1 MQVTLVPSLLLVCY
15 LDLFSDI
22 RAPCPCSP
30 YAGAFPLW
38 LAPVQC
44 RLVPVNS
51 AVAEYVARVAAD
63 LRAAGLRVEVVS
75 GEYALV
81 HSQTVAFGKEWF

>member
-1 MQVTLVPSLLLVCY
+1 M
-15 LDLFSDI
+15 
-22 RAPCPCSP
+22 
-30 YAGAFPLW
+30 
-38 LAPVQC
+38 QC

-75 GEYALV
+75 GENALV
-81 HSQTVAFGKEWF
+81 HSQAVHSAKNGLNLLITQTDE

>member
-1 MQVTLVPSLLLVCY
+1 M
-15 LDLFSDI
+15 
-22 RAPCPCSP
+22 
-30 YAGAFPLW
+30 
-38 LAPVQC
+38 QC

-81 HSQTVAFGKEWF
+81 HSQTVHSAKNGFNLLIT